1 MAGIRL
7 RDFRAGAALVNVAGI
22 RRDMA
27 GYGRAARC
35 REGECQMGRLDGKV
49 ALISG
54 TARGMG
60 RAAALEFA
68 IEGALV
74 YGCDLDEA
82 GSAETVDLVT
92 KEGGT
97 MAALAPVNL
106 SAAHGAQAWVA
117 AAVERFGGVDI
128 LYNNASAL
136 RNGPLLELSD
146 DDWHFTIKNELDIVW
161 YSVRAAW
168 PELEK
173 RGGGAII
180 NVASIAAKLG
190 ARFVGQVPHGS
201 AKGGV
206 LAMTKHLAVAGGPLG
221 IRVNAMLPG
230 LIYTP
235 ETARYIDDPDGPLP
249 GILAKIPLGRVGQAS
264 EVAKLAAFLAS
275 DDAAFITGAEIA
287 IDGGDGS
294 VAA

>member
-1 MAGIRL
+1 
-7 RDFRAGAALVNVAGI
+7 
-22 RRDMA
+22 
-27 GYGRAARC
+27 
-35 REGECQMGRLDGKV
+35 MGRLDGKV

-68 IEGALV
+68 AQGAAV
-74 YGCDLDEA
+74 FGCDLDQSA
-82 GSAETVDLVT
+82 NAETVGLVT
-92 KEGGT
+92 AAGGR
-97 MAALAPVNL
+97 MAALTPVDISN
-106 SAAHGAQAWVA
+106 AKGAGAWVD
-117 AAVERFGGVDI
+117 AAVAEFGGVDI

-136 RNGPLLELSD
+136 RNGALDELSD
-146 DDWHFTIKNELDIVW
+146 DDWHFTIRNELDIVW

-168 PELEK
+168 PELIR
-173 RGGGAII
+173 RGGGAIV
-180 NVASIAAKLG
+180 NVASISAKLG

-206 LAMTKHLAVAGGPLG
+206 LAMTKHLVVAGGPHG
-221 IRVNAMLPG
+221 IRVNAILPG

-235 ETARYIDDPDGPLP
+235 ETARFIDDPDGPLP
-249 GILAKIPLGRVGQAS
+249 GILAKIPLGRYGQAA

-275 DDAAFITGAEIA
+275 DDASFITGAEIA

>member
-1 MAGIRL
+1 
-7 RDFRAGAALVNVAGI
+7 
-22 RRDMA
+22 
-27 GYGRAARC
+27 
-35 REGECQMGRLDGKV
+35 MGRLDGEV

-68 IEGALV
+68 AQGAAV
-74 YGCDLDEA
+74 FGCDLDQA
-82 GSAETVDLVT
+82 GSAETVALVSQ
-92 KEGGT
+92 EGGV

-106 SAAHGAQAWVA
+106 SSAEGARAWVE

-136 RNGPLLELSD
+136 RNGPLTELSD
-146 DDWHFTIKNELDIVW
+146 DDWHFTIRNELDIVW

-168 PELEK
+168 PELVR
-173 RGGGAII
+173 RGGGSIV

-206 LAMTKHLAVAGGPLG
+206 LAMTKHLAAAGGQHG
-221 IRVNAMLPG
+221 IRANAILPG

-235 ETARYIDDPDGPLP
+235 ETARFIDDPDGPLP
-249 GILAKIPLGRVGQAS
+249 GILARIPLGRYGRAE

-275 DDAAFITGAEIA
+275 DDASFITGAEVA

>member
-1 MAGIRL
+1 
-7 RDFRAGAALVNVAGI
+7 
-22 RRDMA
+22 
-27 GYGRAARC
+27 
-35 REGECQMGRLDGKV
+35 MGRLDGQV

-54 TARGMG
+54 TGRGMG

-68 IEGALV
+68 AEGAAV
-74 YGCDLDEA
+74 FGCDLDEKA
-82 GSAETVDLVT
+82 SAETVELAAAA
-92 KEGGT
+92 GGQ
-97 MAALAPVNL
+97 MAALAPVDL
-106 SAAHGAQAWVA
+106 ASADGARAWVDA
-117 AAVERFGGVDI
+117 TVERFGGVDV

-136 RNGPLLELSD
+136 RNGSLMDLSD
-146 DDWHFTIKNELDIVW
+146 EDWHFTIRNELDIVW
-161 YSVRAAW
+161 FSVRAAW
-168 PELEK
+168 PELVR
-173 RGGGAII
+173 RGGGSII
-180 NVASIAAKLG
+180 NVASISARLG

-206 LAMTKHLAVAGGPLG
+206 LAMTKHLCAAGGAHR
-221 IRVNAMLPG
+221 IRANAILPG

-235 ETARYIDDPDGPLP
+235 ETARFIDDPDGPLP
-249 GILAKIPLGRVGQAS
+249 GILAKIPLGRYGEAP